1 MIARVACAA
10 LQGVDATRVDL
21 EVDFA
26 RQGMPAFTLVGLA
39 EGAVREARERVMAA
53 LRAVGLRLPPARITV
68 NLAPADRRKGGS
80 GYDLPLAVALLEAAG
95 IIPEGSTRG
104 WFFAGELSLAGE
116 LKPVPGILPV
126 AILARD
132 EAARAAAGQPPKAH
146 PEGVSSCARQT
157 DAQPA
162 GVRPADT
169 RSATAGHDGTI
180 RGIIVPK
187 VNAAEAAVVDGIAAY
202 GASTLGEVVAFL
214 AGEGDLVRAV
224 PPGMAQGAG
233 GVHLYDFAEVKGQ
246 EHAKRAI
253 EIAAAGAHNLLF
265 IGPPGSGKTMLAQ
278 RIPSV
283 LPPLTPADAL
293 EVTKVYSVAGLL
305 DAGQGLVSQRPFRAP
320 HHTVSEVGLAGGGAY
335 PRPGEVSLAHRG
347 VLFLDELPEFR
358 KTALEVLRQPLEDG
372 VVTISRAMQTLT
384 YPADCMLVAAMNPC
398 PCGYATD
405 ATHACTCSTMQV
417 QRYHA
422 RLSGPLLDRIDLHV
436 EVPAVPWEDLRSVK
450 GGTSS
455 AEMRERIMAARA
467 VQTARFAGT
476 HCRTNADLGGA
487 LLEEHCR
494 LGTPEHTF
502 LGKAVHSLA
511 LSARAYT
518 RILRIARTIADL
530 DGSEPLQVRHLAEAI
545 NCRVLDRER
554 M

>member
-132 EAARAAAGQPPKAH
+132 EAERAAAGQPPKAH

-157 DAQPA
+157 DA
-162 GVRPADT
+162 RPADT

-253 EIAAAGAHNLLF
+253 EIAAAGAHNLL
-265 IGPPGSGKTMLAQ
+265 I
-278 RIPSV
+278 
-283 LPPLTPADAL
+283 
-293 EVTKVYSVAGLL
+293 
-305 DAGQGLVSQRPFRAP
+305 
-320 HHTVSEVGLAGGGAY
+320 
-335 PRPGEVSLAHRG
+335 
-347 VLFLDELPEFR
+347 
-358 KTALEVLRQPLEDG
+358 
-372 VVTISRAMQTLT
+372 
-384 YPADCMLVAAMNPC
+384 
-398 PCGYATD
+398 
-405 ATHACTCSTMQV
+405 
-417 QRYHA
+417 
-422 RLSGPLLDRIDLHV
+422 
-436 EVPAVPWEDLRSVK
+436 LRSECPIF
-450 GGTSS
+450 S
-455 AEMRERIMAARA
+455 
-467 VQTARFAGT
+467 
-476 HCRTNADLGGA
+476 
-487 LLEEHCR
+487 
-494 LGTPEHTF
+494 
-502 LGKAVHSLA
+502 
-511 LSARAYT
+511 
-518 RILRIARTIADL
+518 
-530 DGSEPLQVRHLAEAI
+530 
-545 NCRVLDRER
+545 
-554 M
+554 

>member
-95 IIPEGSTRG
+95 IIPEGSSRG
-104 WFFAGELSLAGE
+104 WYFAGELSLAGE

-132 EAARAAAGQPPKAH
+132 EAASGSPGQPPEGH
-146 PEGVSSCARQT
+146 PASI
-157 DAQPA
+157 
-162 GVRPADT
+162 
-169 RSATAGHDGTI
+169 HDGRV

-187 VNAAEAAVVDGIAAY
+187 ANAAEAAVVEGIAAY

-214 AGEGDLVRAV
+214 AGEGDLVQAV
-224 PPGMAQGAG
+224 PPGMAQNPV

-305 DAGQGLVSQRPFRAP
+305 DAGQGLVAQRPFRAP
-320 HHTVSEVGLAGGGAY
+320 HHTVSEVGLAGGGTY

-417 QRYHA
+417 QRYRA

-436 EVPAVPWEDLRSVK
+436 EVPAVPWEDLRSVE

-455 AEMRERIMAARA
+455 AQMLERIMTARA
-467 VQTARFAGT
+467 VQADRFAGT
-476 HCRTNADLGGA
+476 RCRTNADLGGA
-487 LLEEHCR
+487 LLDEHCR
-494 LGTPEHTF
+494 LGTAEHAF

-530 DGSEPLQVRHLAEAI
+530 DGGGSLQVRHLAEAI